1 MKYTV
6 KQKAENQKEIK
17 ITLTAAEWEAEN
29 EKAYQA
35 NKGKYAIQGF
45 RKGHVPRK
53 VLENIYG
60 AGVFFEEAFNEAF
73 PKYYGQVLDKEKEL
87 FPVDRPDIDIEKI
100 DEKGIVFVA
109 LVTTKP
115 EVTVTEYKGMKH
127 PKIEYNVTDADI
139 EEEIKKA
146 QERASRL
153 VPVEDRAAEDGDT
166 VLIDYSGSVDGVK
179 FEGGT
184 AEKQTLVLGS
194 HAFIPGFEEQ
204 VIGMKT
210 GEEKDIK
217 VKFPEDYHAENLKG
231 KDAVFHVKLHEIKR
245 KEVPEF
251 NEEFVK
257 DVSEF
262 DTVDAYKADIR
273 KRLEEQNQKRAN
285 QEMENALVDLI
296 LEKTPINI
304 PDCMIE
310 SQIDNMVQEFE
321 YRLMYQG
328 LKLDDYLK
336 YTGMKKEDLRK
347 SYEEQA
353 KKAVKTRL
361 IFEAII
367 KQEKIEA
374 TEEDKQKKFA
384 EMAELAKKDVE
395 EFKKSLPERQL
406 EYIEN
411 EIIIDKLF
419 ALLTEWNPA
428 S

>member
-35 NKGKYAIQGF
+35 NKGKYSLQGF

-53 VLENIYG
+53 VLENVYG

-73 PKYYGQVLDKEKEL
+73 PKYYGEVLDKEKDL
-87 FPVDRPDIDIEKI
+87 FPVDRPDIDIDKI
-100 DEKGIVFVA
+100 DEKGIVFSAV
-109 LVTTKP
+109 VTTKP

-153 VPVEDRAAEDGDT
+153 VPVEDRPAEDGDT
-166 VLIDYSGSVDGVK
+166 VLIDYSGSVDGVQ

-194 HAFIPGFEEQ
+194 HSFIPGFEEG
-204 VIGMKT
+204 VVGMKT
-210 GEEKDIK
+210 GEEKDLN

-231 KDAVFHVKLHEIKR
+231 KDAVFHVKLHEIKK

-251 NEEFVK
+251 NDEFVK

-262 DTVDAYKADIR
+262 DTVDAYKADIK
-273 KRLEEQNQKRAN
+273 KRLEEQNAKRAT

-296 LEKTPINI
+296 LEKTPVNI
-304 PDCMIE
+304 PDCMIQ
-310 SQIDNMVQEFE
+310 SQIDSMVQEFE

-336 YTGMKKEDLRK
+336 YTGMKLEDLRK
-347 SYEEQA
+347 SYEDQA
-353 KKAVKTRL
+353 KKSVKTRL

-367 KQEKIEA
+367 RQEKIEA

-384 EMAELAKKDVE
+384 EMAEAAKKEVE

-419 ALLTEWNPA
+419 ALLNEWNPA

>member
-35 NKGKYAIQGF
+35 NKGKYSLQGF

-53 VLENIYG
+53 VLENVYG

-73 PKYYGQVLDKEKEL
+73 PKYYGEVLDKEKDL
-87 FPVDRPDIDIEKI
+87 FPVDRPDIDIDKI
-100 DEKGIVFVA
+100 DEKGIVFSAV
-109 LVTTKP
+109 VTTKP

-153 VPVEDRAAEDGDT
+153 VPVEDRPAEDGDT
-166 VLIDYSGSVDGVK
+166 VLIDYSGSVDGVQ

-194 HAFIPGFEEQ
+194 HSFIPGFEEG
-204 VIGMKT
+204 VVGMKT
-210 GEEKDIK
+210 GEEKDLN

-231 KDAVFHVKLHEIKR
+231 KDAVFHVKLHEIKK

-251 NEEFVK
+251 NDEFVK

-262 DTVDAYKADIR
+262 DTVDAYRADIK
-273 KRLEEQNQKRAN
+273 KRLEEQNARRAT

-296 LEKTPINI
+296 LEKTPVNI
-304 PDCMIE
+304 PDCMIQ
-310 SQIDNMVQEFE
+310 SQIDSMVQEFE

-336 YTGMKKEDLRK
+336 YTGMKLEDLRK
-347 SYEEQA
+347 SYEDQA
-353 KKAVKTRL
+353 KKSVKTRL

-384 EMAELAKKDVE
+384 EMAEAAKKEVE

-419 ALLTEWNPA
+419 ALLNEWNPA

>member
-35 NKGKYAIQGF
+35 NKGKYSLQGF

-53 VLENIYG
+53 VLENVYG

-73 PKYYGQVLDKEKEL
+73 PKYYGEVLDKEKDL
-87 FPVDRPDIDIEKI
+87 FPVDRPDIDIDKI
-100 DEKGIVFVA
+100 DEKGIVFSAV
-109 LVTTKP
+109 VTTKP

-153 VPVEDRAAEDGDT
+153 VPVEDRPAEDGDT
-166 VLIDYSGSVDGVK
+166 VLIDYSGSVDGVQ

-194 HAFIPGFEEQ
+194 HSFIPGFEEG
-204 VIGMKT
+204 VVGMKT
-210 GEEKDIK
+210 GEEKDLN

-231 KDAVFHVKLHEIKR
+231 KDAVFHVKLHEIKK

-251 NEEFVK
+251 NDEFVK

-262 DTVDAYKADIR
+262 DTVDAYRADIK
-273 KRLEEQNQKRAN
+273 KRLEEQNARRAT

-296 LEKTPINI
+296 LEKTPVNI
-304 PDCMIE
+304 PDCMIQ

-336 YTGMKKEDLRK
+336 YTGMKLEDLRK
-347 SYEEQA
+347 SYEDQA
-353 KKAVKTRL
+353 KKSVKTRL

-384 EMAELAKKDVE
+384 EMAEAAKKEVE

-419 ALLTEWNPA
+419 ALLNEWNPA

>member
-35 NKGKYAIQGF
+35 NKGKYSLQGF

-53 VLENIYG
+53 VLENVYG
-60 AGVFFEEAFNEAF
+60 AGVFFQEAFNEAF
-73 PKYYGQVLDKEKEL
+73 PKYYGEVLDKEKDL
-87 FPVDRPDIDIEKI
+87 FPVDRPDIDIDKI
-100 DEKGIVFVA
+100 DEKGIVFSAV
-109 LVTTKP
+109 VTTKP

-153 VPVEDRAAEDGDT
+153 VPVEDRPAEDGDT
-166 VLIDYSGSVDGVK
+166 VLIDYSGSVDGVQ

-194 HAFIPGFEEQ
+194 HSFIPGFEEG
-204 VIGMKT
+204 VVGMKT
-210 GEEKDIK
+210 GEEKDLN

-231 KDAVFHVKLHEIKR
+231 KDAVFHVKLHEIKK

-251 NEEFVK
+251 NDEFVK

-262 DTVDAYKADIR
+262 DTVDAYRADIK
-273 KRLEEQNQKRAN
+273 KRLEEQNARRAT

-296 LEKTPINI
+296 LEKTPVNI
-304 PDCMIE
+304 PDCMIQ
-310 SQIDNMVQEFE
+310 SQIDSMVQEFE

-336 YTGMKKEDLRK
+336 YTGMKLEDLRK
-347 SYEEQA
+347 SYEDQA
-353 KKAVKTRL
+353 QKSVKTRL

-384 EMAELAKKDVE
+384 EMAEAAKKEVE

-419 ALLTEWNPA
+419 ALLNEWNPA

>member
-35 NKGKYAIQGF
+35 NKGKYSLQGF

-53 VLENIYG
+53 VLENVYG

-73 PKYYGQVLDKEKEL
+73 PKYYGEVLDKEKDL
-87 FPVDRPDIDIEKI
+87 FPVDRPDIDIDKI
-100 DEKGIVFVA
+100 DEKGIVFSAV
-109 LVTTKP
+109 VTTKP

-153 VPVEDRAAEDGDT
+153 VPVEDRPAEDGDT
-166 VLIDYSGSVDGVK
+166 VLIDYSGSVDGVQ

-194 HAFIPGFEEQ
+194 HSFIPGFEEG
-204 VIGMKT
+204 VVGMKT
-210 GEEKDIK
+210 GEEKDLN

-231 KDAVFHVKLHEIKR
+231 KDAVFHVKLHEIKK

-251 NEEFVK
+251 NDEFVK

-262 DTVDAYKADIR
+262 DTVDAYRADIK
-273 KRLEEQNQKRAN
+273 KRLEEQNARRAT

-296 LEKTPINI
+296 LEKTPVNI
-304 PDCMIE
+304 PDCMIQ
-310 SQIDNMVQEFE
+310 SQIDSMVQELE

-336 YTGMKKEDLRK
+336 YTGMKLEDLRK
-347 SYEEQA
+347 SYEDQA
-353 KKAVKTRL
+353 KKSVKTRL

-384 EMAELAKKDVE
+384 EMAEAAKKEVE

-419 ALLTEWNPA
+419 ALLNEWNPA

>member
-35 NKGKYAIQGF
+35 NKGKYSLQGF

-53 VLENIYG
+53 VLENVYG

-73 PKYYGQVLDKEKEL
+73 PKYYGEVLDKEKDL
-87 FPVDRPDIDIEKI
+87 FPVDRPDIDIDKI
-100 DEKGIVFVA
+100 DEKGIVFSAV
-109 LVTTKP
+109 VTTKP

-153 VPVEDRAAEDGDT
+153 VPVEDRPAEDGDT
-166 VLIDYSGSVDGVK
+166 VLIDYSGSVDGVQ

-194 HAFIPGFEEQ
+194 HSFIPGFEEG
-204 VIGMKT
+204 VVGMKT
-210 GEEKDIK
+210 GEEKDLN

-231 KDAVFHVKLHEIKR
+231 KDAVFHVKLHEIKK

-251 NEEFVK
+251 NDEFVK

-262 DTVDAYKADIR
+262 DTMDAYRADIK
-273 KRLEEQNQKRAN
+273 KRLEEQNARRAT

-296 LEKTPINI
+296 LEKTPVNI
-304 PDCMIE
+304 PDCMIQ
-310 SQIDNMVQEFE
+310 SQIDSMVQEFE

-336 YTGMKKEDLRK
+336 YTGMKLEDLRK
-347 SYEEQA
+347 SYEDQA
-353 KKAVKTRL
+353 KKSVKTRL

-384 EMAELAKKDVE
+384 EMAEAAKKEVE

-419 ALLTEWNPA
+419 ALLNEWNPA

>member
-35 NKGKYAIQGF
+35 NKGKYSLQGF

-53 VLENIYG
+53 VLENVYG

-73 PKYYGQVLDKEKEL
+73 PKYYGEVLDKEKDL

-100 DEKGIVFVA
+100 DEKGIVFSAV
-109 LVTTKP
+109 VTTKP

-153 VPVEDRAAEDGDT
+153 VPVEDRPAEDGDT
-166 VLIDYSGSVDGVK
+166 VLIDYSGSVDGVQ

-194 HAFIPGFEEQ
+194 HSFIPGFEEG
-204 VIGMKT
+204 VVGMKT
-210 GEEKDIK
+210 GEEKDLN

-231 KDAVFHVKLHEIKR
+231 KDAVFHVKLHEIKK

-251 NEEFVK
+251 NDEFVK

-262 DTVDAYKADIR
+262 DTVDAYRADIK
-273 KRLEEQNQKRAN
+273 KRLEEQNARRAT

-296 LEKTPINI
+296 LEKTPVNI
-304 PDCMIE
+304 PDCMIQ
-310 SQIDNMVQEFE
+310 SQIDSMVQEFE

-336 YTGMKKEDLRK
+336 YTGMKPEDLRK
-347 SYEEQA
+347 SYEDQA
-353 KKAVKTRL
+353 KKSVKTRL

-384 EMAELAKKDVE
+384 EMAEAAKKEVE

-419 ALLTEWNPA
+419 ALLNEWNPA

>member
-35 NKGKYAIQGF
+35 NKGKYSLQGF

-53 VLENIYG
+53 VLENVYG

-73 PKYYGQVLDKEKEL
+73 PKYYGEVLDKEKDL
-87 FPVDRPDIDIEKI
+87 FPVDRPDIDIDKI
-100 DEKGIVFVA
+100 DEKGIVFSAV
-109 LVTTKP
+109 VTTKP

-153 VPVEDRAAEDGDT
+153 VPVEDRPAEDGDT
-166 VLIDYSGSVDGVK
+166 VLIDYSGSVDGVQ

-194 HAFIPGFEEQ
+194 HSFIPGFEEG
-204 VIGMKT
+204 VVGMKT
-210 GEEKDIK
+210 GEEKDIS

-231 KDAVFHVKLHEIKR
+231 KDAVFHVKLHEIKK

-251 NEEFVK
+251 NDEFVK

-262 DTVDAYKADIR
+262 DTVDAYRADIK
-273 KRLEEQNQKRAN
+273 KRLEEQNARRAT

-296 LEKTPINI
+296 LEKTPVNI
-304 PDCMIE
+304 PDCMIQ
-310 SQIDNMVQEFE
+310 SQIDSMVQEFE

-336 YTGMKKEDLRK
+336 YTGMKLEDLRK
-347 SYEEQA
+347 SYEDQA
-353 KKAVKTRL
+353 KKSVKTRL

-384 EMAELAKKDVE
+384 EMAEAAKKEVE

-419 ALLTEWNPA
+419 ALLNEWNPA

>member
-35 NKGKYAIQGF
+35 NKGKYSLQGF

-53 VLENIYG
+53 VLENVYG

-73 PKYYGQVLDKEKEL
+73 PKYYGEVLDKEKDL
-87 FPVDRPDIDIEKI
+87 FPVDRPDIDIDKI
-100 DEKGIVFVA
+100 DEKGIVFSAV
-109 LVTTKP
+109 VTTKP

-153 VPVEDRAAEDGDT
+153 VPVEDRPAEDGDT
-166 VLIDYSGSVDGVK
+166 VLIDYSGSVDGVQ

-194 HAFIPGFEEQ
+194 HSFIPGFEEG
-204 VIGMKT
+204 VVGMKT
-210 GEEKDIK
+210 GEEKDLN

-231 KDAVFHVKLHEIKR
+231 KDAVFHVKLHEIKK

-251 NEEFVK
+251 NDEFVK

-262 DTVDAYKADIR
+262 DTVDAYRADIK
-273 KRLEEQNQKRAN
+273 KRLEEQNARRAT
-285 QEMENALVDLI
+285 QVMENALVDLI
-296 LEKTPINI
+296 LEKTPVNI
-304 PDCMIE
+304 PDCMIQ
-310 SQIDNMVQEFE
+310 SQIDSMVQEFE

-336 YTGMKKEDLRK
+336 YTGMKLEDLRK
-347 SYEEQA
+347 SYEDQA
-353 KKAVKTRL
+353 KKSVKTRL

-384 EMAELAKKDVE
+384 EMAEAAKKEVE

-419 ALLTEWNPA
+419 ALLNEWNPA

>member
-35 NKGKYAIQGF
+35 NKGKYSLQGF

-53 VLENIYG
+53 VLENVYG

-73 PKYYGQVLDKEKEL
+73 PKYYGEVLDKEKDL
-87 FPVDRPDIDIEKI
+87 FPVDRPDIDIDKI
-100 DEKGIVFVA
+100 DEKGIVFSAV
-109 LVTTKP
+109 VTTKP

-153 VPVEDRAAEDGDT
+153 VPVEDRPAEDGDT
-166 VLIDYSGSVDGVK
+166 VLIDYSGSVDGVQ

-194 HAFIPGFEEQ
+194 HSFIPGFEEG
-204 VIGMKT
+204 VVGMKT
-210 GEEKDIK
+210 GEEKDIS

-231 KDAVFHVKLHEIKR
+231 KDAVFHVKLHEIKK

-251 NEEFVK
+251 NDEFVK

-262 DTVDAYKADIR
+262 DTVDAYRADIK
-273 KRLEEQNQKRAN
+273 KRLEEQNARRAT

-296 LEKTPINI
+296 LEKTPVNI
-304 PDCMIE
+304 PDCMIQ
-310 SQIDNMVQEFE
+310 SQIDSMVQEFE

-336 YTGMKKEDLRK
+336 YTGMKLEDLRK
-347 SYEEQA
+347 SYEDQA
-353 KKAVKTRL
+353 KKSVKTRL

-367 KQEKIEA
+367 RQEKIEA

-384 EMAELAKKDVE
+384 EMAEAAKKEVE

-419 ALLTEWNPA
+419 ALLNEWNPA

>member
-35 NKGKYAIQGF
+35 NKGKYSLQGF

-53 VLENIYG
+53 VLENVYG

-73 PKYYGQVLDKEKEL
+73 PKYYGEVLDKEKDL
-87 FPVDRPDIDIEKI
+87 FPVDRPDIDIDKI
-100 DEKGIVFVA
+100 DEKGIVFSAV
-109 LVTTKP
+109 VTTKP

-153 VPVEDRAAEDGDT
+153 VPVEDRPAEDGDT
-166 VLIDYSGSVDGVK
+166 VLIDYSGSVDGVQ

-194 HAFIPGFEEQ
+194 HSFIPGFEEG
-204 VIGMKT
+204 VVGMKT
-210 GEEKDIK
+210 GEEKDLN

-231 KDAVFHVKLHEIKR
+231 KDAVFHVKLHEIKK

-251 NEEFVK
+251 NDEFVK

-262 DTVDAYKADIR
+262 DTVDAYRADIK
-273 KRLEEQNQKRAN
+273 KRLEEQNARRAT

-296 LEKTPINI
+296 LEKTPVNI
-304 PDCMIE
+304 PDCMIQ
-310 SQIDNMVQEFE
+310 SQIDSMVQEFE

-336 YTGMKKEDLRK
+336 YTGMKPEDLRK
-347 SYEEQA
+347 SYEDQA
-353 KKAVKTRL
+353 KKSVKTRL

-367 KQEKIEA
+367 RQEKIEA

-384 EMAELAKKDVE
+384 EMAEAAKKEVE

-419 ALLTEWNPA
+419 ALLNEWNPA

>member
-35 NKGKYAIQGF
+35 NKGKYSLQGF

-53 VLENIYG
+53 VLENVYG

-73 PKYYGQVLDKEKEL
+73 PKYYGEVLDKEKDL
-87 FPVDRPDIDIEKI
+87 FPVDRPDIDIDKI
-100 DEKGIVFVA
+100 DEKGIVFSAV
-109 LVTTKP
+109 VTTKP

-153 VPVEDRAAEDGDT
+153 VPVEDRPAEDGDT
-166 VLIDYSGSVDGVK
+166 VLIDYSGSVDGVQ

-194 HAFIPGFEEQ
+194 HSFIPGFEEG
-204 VIGMKT
+204 VVGMKT
-210 GEEKDIK
+210 GEEKDLN

-231 KDAVFHVKLHEIKR
+231 KDAVFHVKLHEIKK

-251 NEEFVK
+251 NDEFVK

-262 DTVDAYKADIR
+262 ETVDAYRADIK
-273 KRLEEQNQKRAN
+273 KRLEEQNARRAT

-296 LEKTPINI
+296 LEKTPVNI
-304 PDCMIE
+304 PDCMIQ

-336 YTGMKKEDLRK
+336 YTGMKLEDLRK
-347 SYEEQA
+347 SYEDQA
-353 KKAVKTRL
+353 KKSVKTRL

-384 EMAELAKKDVE
+384 EMAEAAKKEVE

-419 ALLTEWNPA
+419 ALLNEWNPA

>member
-35 NKGKYAIQGF
+35 NKGKYSLQGF

-53 VLENIYG
+53 VLENVYG

-73 PKYYGQVLDKEKEL
+73 PKYYGEVLDKEKDL
-87 FPVDRPDIDIEKI
+87 FPVDRPDIDIDKI
-100 DEKGIVFVA
+100 DEKGIVFSAV
-109 LVTTKP
+109 VTTKP

-153 VPVEDRAAEDGDT
+153 VPVEDRPAEDGDT
-166 VLIDYSGSVDGVK
+166 VLIDYSGSVDGVQ

-194 HAFIPGFEEQ
+194 HSFIPGFEEG
-204 VIGMKT
+204 VVGMKT
-210 GEEKDIK
+210 GEEKDLN

-231 KDAVFHVKLHEIKR
+231 KDAVFHVKLHEIKK

-251 NEEFVK
+251 NDEFVK

-262 DTVDAYKADIR
+262 DTVDAYRADIK
-273 KRLEEQNQKRAN
+273 KRLEEQNARRAT

-296 LEKTPINI
+296 LEKTPVNI
-304 PDCMIE
+304 PDCMIQ
-310 SQIDNMVQEFE
+310 SQIDSMVQEFE

-336 YTGMKKEDLRK
+336 YTGMKPEDLRK
-347 SYEEQA
+347 SYEDQA
-353 KKAVKTRL
+353 KKSVKTRL

-384 EMAELAKKDVE
+384 EMAEAAKKEVE

-419 ALLTEWNPA
+419 ALLNEWNPA

>member
-17 ITLTAAEWEAEN
+17 ITLTSAEWEAEN

-35 NKGKYAIQGF
+35 NKGKYSLQGF

-53 VLENIYG
+53 VLENVYG

-73 PKYYGQVLDKEKEL
+73 PKYYGEVLDKEKDL
-87 FPVDRPDIDIEKI
+87 FPVDRPDIDIDKI
-100 DEKGIVFVA
+100 DEKGIVFSAV
-109 LVTTKP
+109 VTTKP

-153 VPVEDRAAEDGDT
+153 VPVEDRPAEDGDT
-166 VLIDYSGSVDGVK
+166 VLIDYSGSVDGVQ

-194 HAFIPGFEEQ
+194 HSFIPGFEEG
-204 VIGMKT
+204 VVGMKT
-210 GEEKDIK
+210 GEEKDLN

-231 KDAVFHVKLHEIKR
+231 KDAVFHVKLHEIKK

-251 NEEFVK
+251 NDEFVK

-262 DTVDAYKADIR
+262 DTVDAYRADIK
-273 KRLEEQNQKRAN
+273 KRLEEQNARRAT

-296 LEKTPINI
+296 LEKTPVNI
-304 PDCMIE
+304 PDCMIQ

-336 YTGMKKEDLRK
+336 YTGMKLEDLRK
-347 SYEEQA
+347 SYEDQA
-353 KKAVKTRL
+353 KKSVKTRL

-384 EMAELAKKDVE
+384 EMAEAAKKEVE

-419 ALLTEWNPA
+419 ALLNEWNPA

>member
-35 NKGKYAIQGF
+35 NKGKYSLQGF

-53 VLENIYG
+53 VLENVYG

-73 PKYYGQVLDKEKEL
+73 PKYYGEVLDKEKDL
-87 FPVDRPDIDIEKI
+87 FPVDRPDIDIDKI
-100 DEKGIVFVA
+100 DEKGIVFSTV
-109 LVTTKP
+109 VTTKP

-153 VPVEDRAAEDGDT
+153 VPVEDRPAEDGDT
-166 VLIDYSGSVDGVK
+166 VLIDYSGSVDGVQ

-194 HAFIPGFEEQ
+194 HSFIPGFEEG
-204 VIGMKT
+204 VVGMKT
-210 GEEKDIK
+210 GEEKDLN

-231 KDAVFHVKLHEIKR
+231 KDAVFHVKLHEIKK

-251 NEEFVK
+251 NDEFVK

-262 DTVDAYKADIR
+262 DTVDAYRADIK
-273 KRLEEQNQKRAN
+273 KRLEEQNARRAT

-296 LEKTPINI
+296 LEKTPVNI
-304 PDCMIE
+304 PDCMIQ

-336 YTGMKKEDLRK
+336 YTGMKLEDLRK
-347 SYEEQA
+347 SYEDQA
-353 KKAVKTRL
+353 KKSVKTRL

-384 EMAELAKKDVE
+384 EMAEAAKKEVE

-419 ALLTEWNPA
+419 ALLNEWNPA

>member
-35 NKGKYAIQGF
+35 NKGKYSLQGF

-53 VLENIYG
+53 VLENVYG

-73 PKYYGQVLDKEKEL
+73 PKYYGEVLDKEKDL
-87 FPVDRPDIDIEKI
+87 FPVDRPDIDIDKI
-100 DEKGIVFVA
+100 DEKGIVFSAV
-109 LVTTKP
+109 VTTKP

-153 VPVEDRAAEDGDT
+153 VPVEDRPAEDGDT
-166 VLIDYSGSVDGVK
+166 VLIDYSGSVDGVQ

-194 HAFIPGFEEQ
+194 HSFIPGFEEG
-204 VIGMKT
+204 VVGMKT
-210 GEEKDIK
+210 GEEKDLK

-231 KDAVFHVKLHEIKR
+231 KDAVFHVKLHEIKK

-251 NEEFVK
+251 NDEFVK

-262 DTVDAYKADIR
+262 DTVDAYRADIK
-273 KRLEEQNQKRAN
+273 KRLEEQNARRAT

-296 LEKTPINI
+296 LEKTPVSI
-304 PDCMIE
+304 PDCMIQ
-310 SQIDNMVQEFE
+310 SQIDSMVQEFE

-336 YTGMKKEDLRK
+336 YTGMKLEDLRK
-347 SYEEQA
+347 SYEDQA
-353 KKAVKTRL
+353 KKSVKTRL

-384 EMAELAKKDVE
+384 EMAEAAKKEVE

-419 ALLTEWNPA
+419 ALLNEWNPA

>member
-35 NKGKYAIQGF
+35 NKGKYSLQGF

-53 VLENIYG
+53 VLENVYG

-73 PKYYGQVLDKEKEL
+73 PKYYGEVLDKEKDL
-87 FPVDRPDIDIEKI
+87 FPVDRPDIDIDKI
-100 DEKGIVFVA
+100 DEKGIVFSAV
-109 LVTTKP
+109 VTTKP

-153 VPVEDRAAEDGDT
+153 VPVEDRPAEDGDT
-166 VLIDYSGSVDGVK
+166 VLIDYSGSVDGVQL
-179 FEGGT
+179 EGGT

-194 HAFIPGFEEQ
+194 HSFIPGFEEG
-204 VIGMKT
+204 VVGMKT
-210 GEEKDIK
+210 GEEKDLN

-231 KDAVFHVKLHEIKR
+231 KDAVFHVKLHEIKK

-251 NEEFVK
+251 NDEFVK

-262 DTVDAYKADIR
+262 DTVDAYRADIK
-273 KRLEEQNQKRAN
+273 KRLEEQNARRAT

-296 LEKTPINI
+296 LEKTPVNI
-304 PDCMIE
+304 PDCMIQ
-310 SQIDNMVQEFE
+310 SQIDSMVQEFE

-336 YTGMKKEDLRK
+336 YTGMKLEDLRK
-347 SYEEQA
+347 SYEDQA
-353 KKAVKTRL
+353 KKSVKTRL

-384 EMAELAKKDVE
+384 EMAEAAKKEVE

-419 ALLTEWNPA
+419 ALLNEWNPA

>member
-35 NKGKYAIQGF
+35 NKGKYSLQGF

-53 VLENIYG
+53 VLENVYG

-73 PKYYGQVLDKEKEL
+73 PKYCGEVLDKEKDL
-87 FPVDRPDIDIEKI
+87 FPVDRPDIDIDKI
-100 DEKGIVFVA
+100 DEKGIVFSAV
-109 LVTTKP
+109 VTTKP

-153 VPVEDRAAEDGDT
+153 VPVEDRPAEDGDT
-166 VLIDYSGSVDGVK
+166 VLIDYSGSVDGVQ

-194 HAFIPGFEEQ
+194 HSFIPGFEEG
-204 VIGMKT
+204 VVGMKT
-210 GEEKDIK
+210 GEEKDLN

-231 KDAVFHVKLHEIKR
+231 KDAVFHVKLHEIKK

-251 NEEFVK
+251 NDEFVK

-262 DTVDAYKADIR
+262 DTVDAYRADIK
-273 KRLEEQNQKRAN
+273 KRLEEQNARRAT
-285 QEMENALVDLI
+285 QVMENALVDLI
-296 LEKTPINI
+296 LEKTPVNI
-304 PDCMIE
+304 PDCMIQ
-310 SQIDNMVQEFE
+310 SQIDSMVQEFE

-336 YTGMKKEDLRK
+336 YTGMKLEDLRK
-347 SYEEQA
+347 SYEDQA
-353 KKAVKTRL
+353 KKSVKTRL

-384 EMAELAKKDVE
+384 EMAEAAKKEVE

-419 ALLTEWNPA
+419 ALLNEWNPA

>member
-1 MKYTV
+1 M
-6 KQKAENQKEIK
+6 
-17 ITLTAAEWEAEN
+17 
-29 EKAYQA
+29 
-35 NKGKYAIQGF
+35 
-45 RKGHVPRK
+45 
-53 VLENIYG
+53 LENVYG

-73 PKYYGQVLDKEKEL
+73 PKYYGEVLDKEKDL
-87 FPVDRPDIDIEKI
+87 FPVDRPDIDIDKI
-100 DEKGIVFVA
+100 DEKGIVFSAV
-109 LVTTKP
+109 VTTKP

-153 VPVEDRAAEDGDT
+153 VPVEDRPAEDGDT
-166 VLIDYSGSVDGVK
+166 VLIDYSGSVDGVQ

-194 HAFIPGFEEQ
+194 HSFIPGFEEG
-204 VIGMKT
+204 VVGMKT
-210 GEEKDIK
+210 GEEKDLN

-231 KDAVFHVKLHEIKR
+231 KDAVFHVKLHEIKK

-251 NEEFVK
+251 NDEFVK

-262 DTVDAYKADIR
+262 DTVDAYRADIK
-273 KRLEEQNQKRAN
+273 KRLEEQNARRAT

-296 LEKTPINI
+296 LEKTPVNI
-304 PDCMIE
+304 PDCMIQ
-310 SQIDNMVQEFE
+310 SQIDSMVQEFE

-336 YTGMKKEDLRK
+336 YTGMKLEDLRK
-347 SYEEQA
+347 SYEDQA
-353 KKAVKTRL
+353 KKSVKTRL
-361 IFEAII
+361 IFEALIR
-367 KQEKIEA
+367 QEKIEA

-384 EMAELAKKDVE
+384 EMAEAAKKEVE

-419 ALLTEWNPA
+419 ALLNEWNPA

>member
-35 NKGKYAIQGF
+35 NKGKYSLQGF

-53 VLENIYG
+53 VLENVYG

-73 PKYYGQVLDKEKEL
+73 PKYYGEVLDKEKDL
-87 FPVDRPDIDIEKI
+87 FPVDRPDIDIDKI
-100 DEKGIVFVA
+100 DEKGIVFSAV
-109 LVTTKP
+109 VTTKP

-153 VPVEDRAAEDGDT
+153 VPVEDRPAEDGDT
-166 VLIDYSGSVDGVK
+166 VLIDYSGSVDGAQ

-194 HAFIPGFEEQ
+194 HSFIPGFEEG
-204 VIGMKT
+204 VVGMKT
-210 GEEKDIK
+210 GEEKDLN

-231 KDAVFHVKLHEIKR
+231 KDAVFHVKLHEIKK

-251 NEEFVK
+251 NDEFVK

-262 DTVDAYKADIR
+262 DTVDAYRADIK
-273 KRLEEQNQKRAN
+273 KRLEEQNARRAT

-296 LEKTPINI
+296 LEKTPVNI
-304 PDCMIE
+304 PDCMIH
-310 SQIDNMVQEFE
+310 SQIDSMVQEFE

-336 YTGMKKEDLRK
+336 YTGMKLEDLRK
-347 SYEEQA
+347 SYEDQA
-353 KKAVKTRL
+353 KKSVKTRL

-384 EMAELAKKDVE
+384 EMAEAAKKEVE

-419 ALLTEWNPA
+419 ALLNEWNPA

>member
-35 NKGKYAIQGF
+35 NKGKYSLQGF

-53 VLENIYG
+53 VLENVYG

-73 PKYYGQVLDKEKEL
+73 PKYYGEVLDKEKDL
-87 FPVDRPDIDIEKI
+87 FPVDRPDIDIDKI
-100 DEKGIVFVA
+100 DEKGIVFSA
-109 LVTTKP
+109 IVTTKP

-153 VPVEDRAAEDGDT
+153 VPVEDRPAEDGDT
-166 VLIDYSGSVDGVK
+166 VLIDYSGSVDGVQ

-194 HAFIPGFEEQ
+194 HSFIPGFEEG
-204 VIGMKT
+204 VVGMKT
-210 GEEKDIK
+210 GEEKDLN

-231 KDAVFHVKLHEIKR
+231 KDAVFHVKLHEIKK

-251 NEEFVK
+251 NDEFVK

-262 DTVDAYKADIR
+262 DTVDAYRADIK
-273 KRLEEQNQKRAN
+273 KRLEEQNARRAT

-296 LEKTPINI
+296 LEKTPVNI
-304 PDCMIE
+304 PDCMIQ
-310 SQIDNMVQEFE
+310 SQIDSMVQEFE

-336 YTGMKKEDLRK
+336 YTGMKLEDLRK
-347 SYEEQA
+347 SYEDQA
-353 KKAVKTRL
+353 KKSVKTRL

-367 KQEKIEA
+367 RQEKIEA

-384 EMAELAKKDVE
+384 EMAEAAKKEVE

-419 ALLTEWNPA
+419 ALLNEWNPA

>member
-35 NKGKYAIQGF
+35 NKGKYSLQGF

-53 VLENIYG
+53 VLENVYG

-73 PKYYGQVLDKEKEL
+73 PKYYGEVLDKEKDL
-87 FPVDRPDIDIEKI
+87 FPVDRPDIDIDKI
-100 DEKGIVFVA
+100 DERGIVFSAV
-109 LVTTKP
+109 VTTKP

-153 VPVEDRAAEDGDT
+153 VPVEDRPAEDGDT
-166 VLIDYSGSVDGVK
+166 VLIDYSGSVDGVQ

-194 HAFIPGFEEQ
+194 HSFIPGFEEG
-204 VIGMKT
+204 VVGMKT
-210 GEEKDIK
+210 GEEKDLN

-231 KDAVFHVKLHEIKR
+231 KDAVFHVKLHEIKK

-251 NEEFVK
+251 NDEFVK

-262 DTVDAYKADIR
+262 DTVDAYRADIK
-273 KRLEEQNQKRAN
+273 KRLEEQNARRAT

-296 LEKTPINI
+296 LEKTPVNI
-304 PDCMIE
+304 PDCMIQ
-310 SQIDNMVQEFE
+310 SQIDSMVQEFE

-336 YTGMKKEDLRK
+336 YTGMKLEDLRK
-347 SYEEQA
+347 SYEDQA
-353 KKAVKTRL
+353 KKSVKTRL

-384 EMAELAKKDVE
+384 EMAEAAKKEVE

-419 ALLTEWNPA
+419 ALLNEWNPA

>member
-35 NKGKYAIQGF
+35 NKGKYSLQGF

-53 VLENIYG
+53 VLENVYG

-73 PKYYGQVLDKEKEL
+73 PKYYGEVLDKEKDL

-100 DEKGIVFVA
+100 DEKGIVFSAV
-109 LVTTKP
+109 VTTKP

-153 VPVEDRAAEDGDT
+153 VPVEDRPAEDGDT
-166 VLIDYSGSVDGVK
+166 VLIDYSGSVDGVQ

-184 AEKQTLVLGS
+184 AERQTLVLGS
-194 HAFIPGFEEQ
+194 HSFIPGFEEG
-204 VIGMKT
+204 VVGMKT
-210 GEEKDIK
+210 GEEKDLN

-231 KDAVFHVKLHEIKR
+231 KDAVFHVKLHEIKK

-251 NEEFVK
+251 NDEFVK

-262 DTVDAYKADIR
+262 DTVDAYRADIK
-273 KRLEEQNQKRAN
+273 KRLEEQNARRAT

-296 LEKTPINI
+296 LEKTPVNI
-304 PDCMIE
+304 PDCMIQ
-310 SQIDNMVQEFE
+310 SQIDSMVQEFE

-336 YTGMKKEDLRK
+336 YTGMKPEDLRK
-347 SYEEQA
+347 SYEDQA
-353 KKAVKTRL
+353 KKSVKTRL

-384 EMAELAKKDVE
+384 EMAEAAKKEVE

-419 ALLTEWNPA
+419 ALLNEWNPA

>member
-35 NKGKYAIQGF
+35 NKGKYSLQGF

-53 VLENIYG
+53 VLENVYG

-73 PKYYGQVLDKEKEL
+73 PKYYGEVLDKEKDL
-87 FPVDRPDIDIEKI
+87 FPVDRPDIDIDKI
-100 DEKGIVFVA
+100 DEKGIVFSAV
-109 LVTTKP
+109 VTTKP

-153 VPVEDRAAEDGDT
+153 VPVEDRPAEDGDT
-166 VLIDYSGSVDGVK
+166 VLIDYSGSVDGVQ

-194 HAFIPGFEEQ
+194 HSFIPGFEEG
-204 VIGMKT
+204 VVGMKT
-210 GEEKDIK
+210 GEEKDLN

-231 KDAVFHVKLHEIKR
+231 KDAVFHVKLHEIKK

-251 NEEFVK
+251 NDEFVK

-262 DTVDAYKADIR
+262 DTVDAYRADI
-273 KRLEEQNQKRAN
+273 KKHLEEQNARRAT

-296 LEKTPINI
+296 LEKTPVNI
-304 PDCMIE
+304 PDCMIQ
-310 SQIDNMVQEFE
+310 SQIDSMVQEFE

-336 YTGMKKEDLRK
+336 YTGMKLEDLRK
-347 SYEEQA
+347 SYEDQA
-353 KKAVKTRL
+353 KKSVKTRL

-384 EMAELAKKDVE
+384 EMAEAAKKEVE

-419 ALLTEWNPA
+419 ALLNEWNPA